1 MKYALLAWITGVVA
15 VAAHVVVE
23 IPGTPNMRVVAAIG
37 SMSSFRLT
45 VEFLDGVST
54 ASEPLSSPSLGQS
67 VSQSVS
73 QSVLNSTCSVN

>member
-15 VAAHVVVE
+15 VAAHVVVD

-67 VSQSVS
+67 VSQPVS
-73 QSVLNSTCSVN
+73 P